1 MAHVP
6 RLFRPG
12 RIERG
17 PITLEGDHAR
27 RLSSVLRLRP
37 GDEFLLFAGDGREWR
52 ARVTSSGRD
61 TIHAAVLD
69 VTRQEPAPSLTLE
82 VWCALVRA
90 TRFELAVEKCT
101 EAGADIIRP
110 LVTSHTARADQL
122 SPTRRER
129 LERIAIEAAEQSG
142 RLTVPVIAQATD
154 VLRALDRAPGPVI
167 LGDPGGLP
175 WPQMAALL
183 PQSGH
188 VAVAVGPEGGWSP
201 AEIAAARAHG
211 ALVTR
216 TGPTILRTETAAIVF
231 TALVRA
237 AT

>member
-6 RLFRPG
+6 RLYRPG

-17 PITLEGDHAR
+17 PVTLEGDHAR
-27 RLSSVLRLRP
+27 RLTSVLRLRP

-52 ARVTSSGRD
+52 ARVTSAGQG
-61 TIHAAVLD
+61 TVHAEVL
-69 VTRQEPAPSLTLE
+69 VVARQEPAPSITLE
-82 VWCALVRA
+82 LWCALVRA
-90 TRFELAVEKCT
+90 TRFEFAVEKCT
-101 EAGADIIRP
+101 EAGVDIIRP
-110 LVTSHTARADQL
+110 VVTSHTARGDEL
-122 SPTRRER
+122 SPGRRER
-129 LERIAIEAAEQSG
+129 LARIAIEAAEQSG
-142 RLTVPVIAQATD
+142 RLSVPVIAQATGF
-154 VLRALDRAPGPVI
+154 LHALDRAQGPVV

-175 WPQMAALL
+175 WPRTAALL

-188 VAVAVGPEGGWSP
+188 LVVAVGPEGGWSP

-216 TGPTILRTETAAIVF
+216 TGQTILRTETAAIVL

-237 AT
+237 ST